1 MKKTDNTK
9 PQHTSQDFPVVGIGA
24 SAGGLDAFRKLLSE
38 VPPDSGMAYVI
49 VQHLSPDYDSNL
61 TEILDQVTQIPVHEI
76 INDINLAPN
85 NIYVIPENSILTTND
100 GVLKLASR
108 ERFAKRNMAI
118 DVFFESLAEVHKTFA
133 IGVVLSGTAF
143 DGTMGLK
150 KIKEVGGVTIA
161 QDPDSAAYKGMPQSA
176 IDSDAVDYILPPEKI
191 PAQLL
196 KIYNTFESN
205 HAYVDESE
213 SIPKDDDDVLRQI
226 IKIIHQKT
234 GNDFIHYKQPTIRRR
249 IARRMV
255 ITKKE
260 EMRDYL
266 NFLRNDKA
274 EQDLLFND
282 FLIPVSYF
290 FRDDKV
296 FEMLKE
302 IVFPSSLP
310 TLRIKLFV
318 SGLQV
323 VQPGKKPIRLQS
335 ASMNSFPEKTWKIL
349 RCRYSHRMFPKN
361 QSQKRV
367 RPCIRPRMCS
377 RFQRVAAP
385 IISPKGRA
393 ISKSIKSSAT
403 CAFLPCII
411 L

>member
-302 IVFPSSLP
+302 IVFPQLLTRLFNRGRSL
-310 TLRIKLFV
+310 FD
-318 SGLQV
+318 
-323 VQPGKKPIRLQS
+323 
-335 ASMNSFPEKTWKIL
+335 
-349 RCRYSHRMFPKN
+349 CN
-361 QSQKRV
+361 QH
-367 RPCIRPRMCS
+367 P
-377 RFQRVAAP
+377 
-385 IISPKGRA
+385 
-393 ISKSIKSSAT
+393 
-403 CAFLPCII
+403 
-411 L
+411 